1 MGERPTGRKRKYYQI
16 ECDQTEESKRKT
28 LELKQKLEQLE
39 DTIADH
45 QRREDLFLKNKEMLV
60 KFYKLGKID
69 SYGEY
74 IESD

>member
-1 MGERPTGRKRKYYQI
+1 MGERPTGRKRKHYQM

-28 LELKQKLEQLE
+28 LELKQKIEKLE

-45 QRREDLFLKNKEMLV
+45 QRREDLFLKDKEKLV
-60 KFYKLGKID
+60 KLYQLGKID
-69 SYGEY
+69 SDGKY